1 MAVLLILDQG
11 ERKEKTLF
19 GDFQKILENENFE
32 MKTQNKSFFNIIW
45 EL

>member
-19 GDFQKILENENFE
+19 GKFLENFR
-32 MKTQNKSFFNIIW
+32 KRKF
-45 EL
+45 